1 MPDKAGSGGNLS
13 SEDREVLE
21 RQIEELEQQVAHSE
35 MTAGEMQAANAGKGM
50 YVPQVLEVTGPHLLN
65 LNEDPMLSGYIKH
78 EFKAGMNKLGKLS
91 SNPDIN
97 IAGLGIQDEH
107 AFINV

>member
-1 MPDKAGSGGNLS
+1 
-13 SEDREVLE
+13 
-21 RQIEELEQQVAHSE
+21 
-35 MTAGEMQAANAGKGM
+35 
-50 YVPQVLEVTGPHLLN
+50 
-65 LNEDPMLSGYIKH
+65 MLSGYIKH

>member
-1 MPDKAGSGGNLS
+1 MPGEAGSGGNLS

-50 YVPQVLEVTGPHLLN
+50 YVP
-65 LNEDPMLSGYIKH
+65 
-78 EFKAGMNKLGKLS
+78 
-91 SNPDIN
+91 
-97 IAGLGIQDEH
+97 
-107 AFINV
+107 